1 MVAQQ
6 MQKVATIIVTFNRK
20 ELLAICLDAIEQQ
33 VYKPAVTYIID
44 NASTD
49 ETDVWVQTNGYDRK
63 RSSIEFRYVGLPEN
77 IGGSGGFHAGLKTA
91 FEAPDNFDAFWL
103 MDDDGIP
110 DAMQLEKL
118 LMHIDE
124 RDYLSPMVIAKENPS
139 KLSFGGSPNVA
150 DFVAKADNLGLVDN
164 VAFPFNG
171 VLYSRKLVEMVG
183 YPVKELFIW
192 GDEVNYQLRCLEKG
206 FVPAVVTDAIHIHPA
221 DRQTPEI
228 ILRNLKVTIPAQ
240 DWKLYCYVRNR
251 IYNLRTLTTL
261 KHFVGDTCRLLFR
274 YTIYFTFYSFDW
286 RRLGIVCRAMW
297 DGFRK
302 DLSRLDNYR

>member
-1 MVAQQ
+1 MKKIA
-6 MQKVATIIVTFNRK
+6 AIIVTFNRK
-20 ELLAICLDAIEQQ
+20 QLLVNCITAIIGQL
-33 VYKPAVTYIID
+33 YKPAVVYIID

-49 ETDVWVQTNGYDRK
+49 GTDTWIRENGYDGVK
-63 RSSIEFRYVGLPEN
+63 NGIEFRYIRLHEN
-77 IGGSGGFHAGLKTA
+77 IGGAGGFYTGLKTA
-91 FEAPDNFDAFWL
+91 YDAQDNFDAFWL

-118 LMHIDE
+118 LVHIDE

-192 GDEVNYQLRCLEKG
+192 GDEINYQLRCIEKG

-228 ILRNLKVTIPAQ
+228 ILRNLKVTIPTQ
-240 DWKLYCYVRNR
+240 DWKLYCYVRNKM
-251 IYNLRTLTTL
+251 YNLRTLATL

-274 YTIYFTFYSFDW
+274 YTIYFTFYSFEW
-286 RRLGIVCRAMW
+286 RRLGIVYRAMW

>member
-1 MVAQQ
+1 MKEGSIAIV
-6 MQKVATIIVTFNRK
+6 IVTFNRK
-20 ELLAICLDAIEQQ
+20 ELLSVCLNAIVEQSF
-33 VYKPAVTYIID
+33 KPAVVYIID

-49 ETDVWVQTNGYDRK
+49 ETEQWIYDNGYDDQK
-63 RSSIEFRYVGLPEN
+63 FGIEFRYVRLPEN
-77 IGGSGGFHAGLKTA
+77 IGGSGGFHVGLKTA

-124 RDYLSPMVIAKENPS
+124 RDYLSPLVVAKENPS
-139 KLSFGGSPNVA
+139 KLSFGGSPNVS

-171 VLYSRKLVEMVG
+171 VLYSRKLVETVG

-192 GDEVNYQLRCLEKG
+192 GDEINYQLRCIEKG

-228 ILRNLKVTIPAQ
+228 IL
-240 DWKLYCYVRNR
+240 YVRNKM
-251 IYNLRTLTTL
+251 YNLRTLATL

-274 YTIYFTFYSFDW
+274 YTIYFTFYSFEW
-286 RRLGIVCRAMW
+286 RRLGIVYRAMW